1 MDMFD
6 VTLTY
11 MSEKKEMRFLLEEAS
26 LTGIMWDFFEN
37 YKKTPLVMAGEEVVA
52 YLDMQMEELK

>member
-1 MDMFD
+1 
-6 VTLTY
+6 

-52 YLDMQMEELK
+52 YLDRQMEELK